1 MKKLL
6 FVLFLVFAFGSC
18 DKKETIL
25 PDDYPP
31 PPDKIRDAKDSIAVK
46 PSDYEIGNRA

>member
-1 MKKLL
+1 MKKL
-6 FVLFLVFAFGSC
+6 FCLFLLVLLVSC

-31 PPDKIRDAKDSIAVK
+31 PPNKIRDAKDSIAVK
-46 PSDYEIGNRA
+46 PSDFEIGNRA